1 MNPRSHLYVPADQ
14 PRFLR
19 SAARSSADALILDLE
34 DAVAPANKDTAR
46 SAAADFAATRPPHA
60 SFELWVRVNEGAR
73 GRDDAATVLATGNV
87 DGIWLPKATVGADLD
102 AIAAIAAESGAALG
116 LLVESATGLVAI
128 AELAAHPAVRCLQ
141 LGEVDLRADL
151 GMPPDTGDH
160 LLDWARGLTIAHAA
174 AHRLECVA
182 PVSTRIT
189 DPDSFAASSRHL
201 RDLGFR
207 SRACIHP
214 TQVAVA
220 NEIFSVDPARLADAH
235 ALLDRFERQQATG
248 NGAFRDTDGT
258 MVDAATVRQA
268 RELTGR

>member
-1 MNPRSHLYVPADQ
+1 MTPRSHLYVPADQ

-19 SAARSSADALILDLE
+19 SAARSATDALILDLE
-34 DAVAPANKDTAR
+34 DAVAPANKDAAR
-46 SAAADFAATRPPHA
+46 SAAADFAAARP
-60 SFELWVRVNEGAR
+60 SGSGCELWVRVNEGAR
-73 GRDDAATVLATGNV
+73 GQRDAATVLASGNV
-87 DGIWLPKATVGADLD
+87 DGIWLPKATPGDDLD
-102 AIAAIAAESGAALG
+102 AIAAIVAEAGAALG
-116 LLVESATGLVAI
+116 LLVESAAGLVAI
-128 AELAAHPAVRCLQ
+128 GGLAAHPVVRRLQ

-174 AHRLECVA
+174 AHGLTCVA
-182 PVSTRIT
+182 PVSARIT
-189 DPDSFAASSRHL
+189 DPDGFATSSRHL

-207 SRACIHP
+207 GRACVHP

-220 NEIFSVDPARLADAH
+220 NEIFGADPARLADAH
-235 ALLDRFERQQATG
+235 ALLDRFEQQQANG
-248 NGAFRDTDGT
+248 NGAFRDADGT